1 MHNAQTIRTY
11 LSRHIWSD
19 VQKMEQPIPLH
30 PDDSRYNILGHWL
43 GPGVEDDGEPMPRPL
58 FSTLDD
64 AAITGAIYQN
74 YISRRL
80 HRQLSSP
87 EHENGWNHKDTPL
100 TDILHTNAHQ
110 ALIWLS
116 DVDENR
122 FAPHVREALQEAKKK
137 VSKLMVVCRPLG

>member
-1 MHNAQTIRTY
+1 
-11 LSRHIWSD
+11 
-19 VQKMEQPIPLH
+19 MEQPIPLH

-43 GPGVEDDGEPMPRPL
+43 GPGVEDKGEPMPRPL
-58 FSTLDD
+58 FSTLED
-64 AAITGAIYQN
+64 AAIAGAIYQN

-80 HRQLSSP
+80 HHQLT
-87 EHENGWNHKDTPL
+87 EHENGWNHKDPPL